1 MTSRRDLLRSIGTGF
16 GMAGSAQGLNDSK
29 APGMVEASANPLAP
43 RAPQFPARAKHVIF
57 LFLNGGPSQVDTF
70 DPKPMLT
77 KHDGKPIPGGGMQT
91 ERKTGNLMR
100 SPIAFKKCGKSGIE
114 VSEIFPRI
122 GEAIDDI

>member
-43 RAPQFPARAKHVIF
+43 RAPQFPAKAKHVIF

-70 DPKPMLT
+70 DPKPMLD
-77 KHDGKPIPGGGMQT
+77 KYSGQPMPAGNLKNA
-91 ERKTGNLMR
+91 RKTGNLLR
-100 SPIAFKKCGKSGIE
+100 AP
-114 VSEIFPRI
+114 
-122 GEAIDDI
+122 